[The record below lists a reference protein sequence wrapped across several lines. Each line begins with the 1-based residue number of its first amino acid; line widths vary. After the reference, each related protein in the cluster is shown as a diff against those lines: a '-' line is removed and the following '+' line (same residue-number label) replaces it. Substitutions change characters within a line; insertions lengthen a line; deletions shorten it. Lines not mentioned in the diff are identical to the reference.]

1 MACGDRYKHLA
12 VTSKGYTPENTY
24 GVFYLP
30 TDYADWTA
38 LADKLT
44 GIASAHMAK
53 LQAIEAARGR
63 LRKFNALS
71 GEWAALLRK
80 NEDLPTLLL
89 ASASDL
95 PKVVDVV
102 NASLCLLEQVDDA
115 IASYGVEAPE
125 IPTPGRGPAPAPP
138 TAGGLFDP
146 FFVGLVVGGGYLIYR
161 GLKGSD

>member
-38 LADKLT
+38 LADKLV
-44 GIASAHMAK
+44 GLASTHMAK
-53 LQAIEAARGR
+53 LQAVEAGRGKA

-80 NEDLPTLLL
+80 KEDLPTLML

-115 IASYGVEAPE
+115 IASYGVDVPE

-146 FFVGLVVGGGYLIYR
+146 FFIALVVGGYLVYR
-161 GLKGSD
+161 GVKGSE